1 MKKDEKTVEK
11 KPYKK
16 VIANNPRAR
25 FDYIIED
32 TFEAGIVLAGSEVK
46 SLRTRNLSFADCYAR
61 VYDDEC
67 WLIGLQ
73 ISTYDKTHVQV
84 PEPVRQRKLLLS
96 RREID
101 KLRGRSEKSGMSVV
115 PLQMYFSGPWVK
127 VLLGLGKGKSFAD
140 RRSSLK
146 DKEVKREIDRTL
158 RTKGAK

>member
-1 MKKDEKTVEK
+1 MKKVEKTEEK
-11 KPYKK
+11 KPYRKT
-16 VIANNPRAR
+16 IANNPRAR
-25 FDYIIED
+25 FEYIIED
-32 TFEAGIVLAGSEVK
+32 TFEAGIVLSGSEVK

-61 VYDDEC
+61 VYDNEC

-127 VLLGLGKGKSFAD
+127 VLLGLGKGKSFSD
-140 RRSSLK
+140 KRSSLK
-146 DKEVKREIDRTL
+146 DKIVKRDLDRTL

>member
-1 MKKDEKTVEK
+1 MKKDEKAVEK

>member
-46 SLRTRNLSFADCYAR
+46 SLRTRNLSFADWYAR
-61 VYDDEC
+61 VYDNEC
-67 WLIGLQ
+67 WLMGLQ

-146 DKEVKREIDRTL
+146 DNEVKREIDRTL

>member
-32 TFEAGIVLAGSEVK
+32 TFEAGIVLDGSEVK

-146 DKEVKREIDRTL
+146 DKEVKRDIDRTL

>member
-101 KLRGRSEKSGMSVV
+101 KLRGRSEKSGMTVV

-146 DKEVKREIDRTL
+146 DKEVRRDIDRTL
-158 RTKGAK
+158 RSKRAK